1 MRFGLR
7 EHKGLKLRAGERAF
21 FIENDAAQIFFQ
33 RQLSHFVGPE
43 NQMMTILH
51 FSQVEFEVRRPTFA
65 GVTIPPVA
73 EQDAADIRNNALIET
88 A

>member
-1 MRFGLR
+1 
-7 EHKGLKLRAGERAF
+7 
-21 FIENDAAQIFFQ
+21 
-33 RQLSHFVGPE
+33 
-43 NQMMTILH
+43 MMTILH